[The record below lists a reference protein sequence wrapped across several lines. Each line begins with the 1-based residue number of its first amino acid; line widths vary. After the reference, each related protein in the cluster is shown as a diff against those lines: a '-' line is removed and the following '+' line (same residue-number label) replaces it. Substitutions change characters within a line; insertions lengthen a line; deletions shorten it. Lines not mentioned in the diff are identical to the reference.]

1 LTGSTAAAVT
11 NDDEGAGMK
20 QSWAGFRVVVQCS
33 ALLGGALG
41 MVFAL
46 AGCNDYGNTF
56 QAPTGAT
63 IDFLSPAAASAGGSD
78 NN

>member
-1 LTGSTAAAVT
+1 
-11 NDDEGAGMK
+11 MK